1 MRSLKGQ
8 VRLNKYLSD
17 AGVCSRRQADRYVEE
32 GRITVDGLPA
42 VMGQKIG
49 PDAKVCLD
57 GKEVRISNKRIVL
70 AVNKPRGIVC
80 TTEKREKD
88 NIVDFIGYPERI
100 YPMGRL
106 DKDSEGL
113 ILMTNDG
120 ELMDQILRARNY
132 HEKEYIVRV
141 NRPVTMDFVRQMS
154 QGVPILDTVTRP
166 CQVEKIDTC
175 MFRIVLTQGLNR
187 QIRRMCEALD
197 YRVRWLKRVR
207 IMNIQLGQLPS
218 GEYREIKGKELRD
231 LMRMLESDSGPR
243 KQSGLESNRKRTL
256 ESDGEG
262 RKQSG
267 LESNRKRMLESDGEG
282 RKKRKPREGKK
293 NEK

>member
-1 MRSLKGQ
+1 MDHSFKTVSGEP
-8 VRLNKYLSD
+8 VRLNKYMSD
-17 AGVCSRRQADRYVEE
+17 SGVCSRRQADRYVEE
-32 GRITVDGLPA
+32 GRVTVDGVTA
-42 VMGQKIG
+42 VMGQKVTPG
-49 PDAKVCLD
+49 QTVCLD
-57 GKEVRISNKRIVL
+57 GKEIMVNRKRIVL
-70 AVNKPRGIVC
+70 AVNKPQGIVC

-141 NRPVTMDFVRQMS
+141 NRPVTMDFLKQMR

-166 CQVEKIDTC
+166 CQVEKIGPY
-175 MFRIVLTQGLNR
+175 MFKIILTQGLNR

-207 IMNIQLGQLPS
+207 IMNINLGQLPT
-218 GEYREIKGKELRD
+218 GEYREVKGRELQELIR
-231 LMRMLESDSGPR
+231 LVENGSPA
-243 KQSGLESNRKRTL
+243 
-256 ESDGEG
+256 G
-262 RKQSG
+262 RS
-267 LESNRKRMLESDGEG
+267 LH
-282 RKKRKPREGKK
+282 GKNK
-293 NEK
+293 